1 MNVSHG
7 DREAQI
13 PGATSPVLEVS
24 APISS
29 GTFIGRNTA
38 PLLMVGD
45 HNEEPG
51 AVILTCANCGAAMDE
66 RKCKLIC
73 RCGYFLSCSDY
84 Y

>member
-1 MNVSHG
+1 M
-7 DREAQI
+7 
-13 PGATSPVLEVS
+13 
-24 APISS
+24 
-29 GTFIGRNTA
+29 TA
-38 PLLMVGD
+38 PYSAAELPEIVLLDDESD
-45 HNEEPG
+45 HPSTPDTDPA

>member
-1 MNVSHG
+1 MTEPRSRQAEATP
-7 DREAQI
+7 DR
-13 PGATSPVLEVS
+13 L
-24 APISS
+24 
-29 GTFIGRNTA
+29 
-38 PLLMVGD
+38 PLLLLDEDAPPLDVD
-45 HNEEPG
+45 PG